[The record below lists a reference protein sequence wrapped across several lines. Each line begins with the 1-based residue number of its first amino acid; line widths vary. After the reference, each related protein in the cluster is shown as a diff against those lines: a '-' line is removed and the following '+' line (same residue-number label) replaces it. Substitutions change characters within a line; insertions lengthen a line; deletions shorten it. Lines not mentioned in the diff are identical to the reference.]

1 GLQHFEDDSFDW
13 VIFSR
18 MVEELPEP
26 GLVLKEAL
34 RVGKRVAVSFVNHGY
49 WKNRINFIFQ
59 GKRVHNEVYPHQWE
73 SSHLSN
79 HFSIGEFEEFCNTI
93 KDKSSGYSARIGRK
107 VFHLG
112 DWVGVCNW
120 LPNLRAGLAIY
131 EILKE
136 KV

>member
-1 GLQHFEDDSFDW
+1 
-13 VIFSR
+13 